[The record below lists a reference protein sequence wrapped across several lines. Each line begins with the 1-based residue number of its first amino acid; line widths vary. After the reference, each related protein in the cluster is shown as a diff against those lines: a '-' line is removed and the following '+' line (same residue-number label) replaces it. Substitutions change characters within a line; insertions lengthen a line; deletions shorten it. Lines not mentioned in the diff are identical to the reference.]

1 MSDLRGD
8 LPGPGLAQRPTG
20 QKSLKGLA
28 VEEFEHQEGSS
39 VPHSPVVGGHDLWMG
54 QRGGG
59 PGRAGEE
66 LERGV
71 GEAAPAVEQ
80 FGGHRAGEHPITG
93 LDDMGH
99 PTASDLA
106 DDLEAVGDDHSW
118 CWLTRRPLRRQWNPC
133 DLAEQGLEGGGLGVD
148 RAYRLPR
155 TGVLVTTTTTRG
167 DTRSRRHP
175 WPPAPAGVPGDLRLG

>member
-39 VPHSPVVGGHDLWMG
+39 VPHSPVVGGHDLRMV
-54 QRGGG
+54 Q
-59 PGRAGEE
+59 PGA
-66 LERGV
+66 
-71 GEAAPAVEQ
+71 
-80 FGGHRAGEHPITG
+80 ITG
-93 LDDMGH
+93 LEDMGK

-148 RAYRLPR
+148 GAYRLPR
-155 TGVLVTTTTTRG
+155 TGVLVTTTTRG

-175 WPPAPAGVPGDLRLG
+175 WPPAPAGVPGDL